1 MPPVTR
7 ADVLSGVCGLTVV
20 RCRQNAPP
28 PPRNA
33 RHEAQCHEHHN
44 QARLQARQTRSREVL
59 EKLRTW
65 LDETRPLVTPKSELG
80 KALRYLDHYWD
91 RLVRYTERG
100 DLPMD
105 NNRVENAIR
114 PFVVGRKNWL
124 FSDTPAGAH
133 ASAVVYS
140 LIETARANGREPHT
154 WLRHVLRKLP
164 HAGTVDDY
172 EALLPWNLSLEV
184 LALETVGAE

>member
-20 RCRQNAPP
+20 RCRQNAT

-164 HAGTVDDY
+164 HAG
-172 EALLPWNLSLEV
+172 